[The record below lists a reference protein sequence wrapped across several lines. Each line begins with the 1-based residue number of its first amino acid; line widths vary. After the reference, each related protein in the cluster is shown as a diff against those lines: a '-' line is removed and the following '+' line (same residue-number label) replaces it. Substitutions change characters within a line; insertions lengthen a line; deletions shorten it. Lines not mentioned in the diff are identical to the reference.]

1 MTEIA
6 IAYDVPTLDQ
16 ALALDQRLGS
26 GPEYAKVG
34 LELFSA
40 EGPAAVRALKE
51 RGRRVFLDLKLHDI
65 PNTVRGAARAAG
77 RLGADLLT
85 VHATGGREM
94 IAAAVAGA
102 AEGGSGTRVV
112 AVTILTSLDAYTMPP
127 GFQVPFHLGLVTPQL
142 LDMAESAG
150 ASGIVCAA
158 SDLPGIRQMHPAG
171 FFAVTPGIR
180 PAGGASN
187 DQRRVTTV
195 ADAVRL
201 GSSMLVLGRAITAAH
216 DPAAALA
223 AARAE
228 RDAASAEAAPEP
240 APEPTTSGGPSA

>member
-34 LELFSA
+34 LELFAA

-102 AEGGSGTRVV
+102 AEGGPQGGQATRVV

-127 GFQVPFHLGLVTPQL
+127 GFQVPFHLGLVAPQL

-150 ASGIVCAA
+150 AAGIVCAA
-158 SDLPGIRQMHPAG
+158 SDLPGIRQMHPAR

-201 GSSMLVLGRAITAAH
+201 GSSMLVLGRAITAAP

-228 RDAASAEAAPEP
+228 RDAASAEPNPEP
-240 APEPTTSGGPSA
+240 ATSGGPSA

>member
-1 MTEIA
+1 MTGIA
-6 IAYDVPTLDQ
+6 IAYDVATLDE
-16 ALALDQRLGS
+16 ALALDARLGE

-34 LELFSA
+34 LELFAA

-65 PNTVRGAARAAG
+65 PNTVRGAARSAG

-85 VHATGGREM
+85 VHATGGHGM
-94 IAAAVAGA
+94 IAAAVEGA
-102 AEGGSGTRVV
+102 AGSGTRVI

-127 GFQVPFHLGLVTPQL
+127 GFEVPFHLSLVAPRL
-142 LDMAESAG
+142 LEMAESAG
-150 ASGIVCAA
+150 AFGIVCAA
-158 SDLPGIRQMHPAG
+158 TDLPGIRHMHPRP

-195 ADAVRL
+195 ADAVRM

-228 RDAASAEAAPEP
+228 RDAAASEP
-240 APEPTTSGGPSA
+240 ATADRPSA

>member
-16 ALALDQRLGS
+16 ALALDERLGR

-34 LELFSA
+34 LELFTA

-77 RLGADLLT
+77 RLGADLMT
-85 VHATGGREM
+85 VHATGGYAM
-94 IAAAVAGA
+94 VAAAVEGA
-102 AEGGSGTRVV
+102 REGGSAKVI
-112 AVTILTSLDAYTMPP
+112 AVTILTSLSASTMPP
-127 GFQVPFHLGLVTPQL
+127 GFQVPFHTILVAPKL
-142 LDMAESAG
+142 LAMAESAG
-150 ASGIVCAA
+150 AHGIVCAA
-158 SDLPGIRQMHPAG
+158 TDLFAIRSVHPQP

-180 PAGGASN
+180 PAGGATH
-187 DQRRVTTV
+187 DQQRVTTV
-195 ADAVRL
+195 AEAVRM
-201 GSSMLVLGRAITAAH
+201 GSSMLVLGRAVTGAA

-228 RDAASAEAAPEP
+228 RDAAVEP
-240 APEPTTSGGPSA
+240 ATQGQPSA